1 MVACLNGTITIRRL
15 TPFRFYDVPLSTV
28 KAERS
33 GHDGGVPGILC
44 WGALRREQAILVPS
58 TAAAFGA

>member
-1 MVACLNGTITIRRL
+1 MMACLNGTNTIRRF
-15 TPFRFYDVPLSTV
+15 TTFRFYDVPLSTV

-44 WGALRREQAILVPS
+44 WVALRRDEAIVVPS